1 MKTFAFR
8 FDIDTPTC
16 LREGVPRLLDLSDR
30 VGVQFTYFLS
40 VGRSVS
46 RVGVLRR
53 ALGPSRAPSARAAG
67 FSARRKLGLS
77 RYVQLALLN
86 QEIGR
91 GASSLVRTLSTSADL
106 GLHGGRNHDHWQNH
120 AHGWPRQKVED
131 EVDWG
136 LDWLRGMD
144 IPVKGFCSPGWT
156 QPESLA
162 AVLAERG
169 FTYRADRHGVDET
182 GGRLEAGGLLNLGTN
197 IAGEPGG
204 VAYLE
209 HMRASGASDAQ
220 IREAFRA
227 RLREAGDYAV
237 SYDHPYYAGLHALDL
252 LGDLVEVAKDE
263 GFVVTTMT
271 AMADAIQ
278 GTDVPHSDGV
288 ALQ

>member
-30 VGVQFTYFLS
+30 LDVQFTYFLS
-40 VGRSVS
+40 LGRAVS
-46 RVGVLRR
+46 RMGALKR
-53 ALGPSRAPSARAAG
+53 AFGRSRAPSGRAVG
-67 FSARRKLGLS
+67 LSARRKLGLG

-91 GASSLVRTLSTSADL
+91 GSPSLVRTLSTSADL
-106 GLHGGRNHDHWQNH
+106 GLHGGRNHDHWQH
-120 AHGWPRQKVED
+120 RAQGWTKTKVEA

-136 LDWLRGMD
+136 LAWLAEMEID
-144 IPVKGFCSPGWT
+144 VKGFCSPGWS

-162 AVLAERG
+162 EVLVERG

-182 GGRLEAGGLLNLGTN
+182 GAQIEAGGLLNLGTN

-209 HMRASGASDAQ
+209 HMRASGASDSE
-220 IREAFRA
+220 IREAFRQ
-227 RLREAGDYAV
+227 RLRGVGDYAV
-237 SYDHPYYAGLHALDL
+237 SYDHPYYAGLHALQL
-252 LGDLVEVAKDE
+252 LESLVQVAKDE
-263 GFVVTTMT
+263 GFVVTTMS
-271 AMADAIQ
+271 AMADSLAVKS
-278 GTDVPHSDGV
+278 VPPDGAV
-288 ALQ
+288 PQ